1 MVVDKEI
8 CVDFE
13 RCSDTH
19 NSKTRLVTKNYGYA
33 YVYGEIIVEPQ
44 GPHDKN
50 TIVRAGVGGAGLA
63 LATFCSS
70 QHRQSNQIYPMIRC
84 ELSVEFVLRLQ
95 KSTCCKTL
103 SRLWVFVWQQP

>member
-44 GPHDKN
+44 GPHDN
-50 TIVRAGVGGAGLA
+50 
-63 LATFCSS
+63 
-70 QHRQSNQIYPMIRC
+70 
-84 ELSVEFVLRLQ
+84 SV
-95 KSTCCKTL
+95 KI
-103 SRLWVFVWQQP
+103 P